1 MAYLLYLIIYL
12 FIFTLI
18 MYASFVL
25 YITQH
30 GLRYTALVHFP
41 LDFLLF
47 TSMQTFEKVLF
58 LLIQRENREVKL

>member
-1 MAYLLYLIIYL
+1 
-12 FIFTLI
+12 

-58 LLIQRENREVKL
+58 LLIQGENREVKP